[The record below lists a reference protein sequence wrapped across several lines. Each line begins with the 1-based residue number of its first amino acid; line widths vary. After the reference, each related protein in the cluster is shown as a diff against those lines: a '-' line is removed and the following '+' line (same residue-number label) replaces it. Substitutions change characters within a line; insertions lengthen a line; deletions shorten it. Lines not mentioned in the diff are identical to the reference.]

1 MIRRPPRSNS
11 TVTPFPYTT
20 LFRCLREAAR
30 SETSCLI
37 LRQEND
43 GGFLSQR
50 RQFFFR
56 QPVQFRPALLLACG
70 LKLPASRHDIAA
82 TRGPDGSR
90 NARFEADVA
99 ERSEERRV
107 GKERVSTCKSRWSP
121 YP

>member
-1 MIRRPPRSNS
+1 MIRRPPRS
-11 TVTPFPYTT
+11 TRTDTRFPYTT
-20 LFRCLREAAR
+20 LFRS

-90 NARFEADVA
+90 NARFEDDVA
-99 ERSEERRV
+99 ERPDPF
-107 GKERVSTCKSRWSP
+107 G
-121 YP
+121 

>member
-1 MIRRPPRSNS
+1 MWA
-11 TVTPFPYTT
+11 V
-20 LFRCLREAAR
+20 LREAAR

-90 NARFEADVA
+90 NARFEED
-99 ERSEERRV
+99 R
-107 GKERVSTCKSRWSP
+107 KSTRLNSSHSCATRMPSSA
-121 YP
+121 